1 MLIELQV
8 IVFFH
13 AGAHYFS
20 RHFSTINE
28 KVKRRPKFI
37 TRLTKLSALVYT
49 IIKRYFVSPRIL
61 SFSFYLTRF

>member
-1 MLIELQV
+1 MLIELQI

-13 AGAHYFS
+13 AGAHYYS
-20 RHFSTINE
+20 RHFNTVNE
-28 KVKRRPKFI
+28 KVKRRPKFM
-37 TRLTKLSALVYT
+37 TRLTNRSALVYT

>member
-8 IVFFH
+8 IVFFN
-13 AGAHYFS
+13 AGAHYYS
-20 RHFSTINE
+20 RHLNTVNK
-28 KVKRRPKFI
+28 KVKRRQKFMI
-37 TRLTKLSALVYT
+37 RLTNRSALVYR